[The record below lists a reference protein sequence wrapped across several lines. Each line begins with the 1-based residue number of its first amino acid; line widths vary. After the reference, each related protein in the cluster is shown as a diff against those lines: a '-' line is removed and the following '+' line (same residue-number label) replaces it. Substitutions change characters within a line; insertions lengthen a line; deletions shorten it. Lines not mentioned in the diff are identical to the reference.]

1 MFEAVTKKK
10 SMLAVIVAVACA
22 MVVLSGLTGCQFGS
36 QPPESDLTPQLESGT
51 TITDGTLTVG
61 INASN
66 SPYGG
71 TNSSNETIGLDVDV
85 AAAIADELGMKLQIV
100 DVNSNGRSAL
110 ANKKVDVAM
119 GLTKSGNSD
128 QVSYTSAY
136 INDGASLYCLSKNK
150 PSSLSGFKEALGDG
164 KVIVQGETAAAY
176 EVQEALGS
184 DSIQACSTMQEA
196 FEALERGDQKFLV
209 ADAVIGDYFAR
220 NYSDAVRVDFLSSNA
235 VAPIYAVTLTSN
247 SEVSS
252 KVSQAIDTITQ
263 NGVLR
268 VIMAKWLGSDAS
280 TLLPGQVD
288 ISKLPSTSFG
298 VETTAQT
305 PTASSTSST
314 SGNSTGDDTRD
325 TQTSSGASGGGN

>member
-71 TNSSNETIGLDVDV
+71 TNSSNETVGLDVDV

-110 ANKKVDVAM
+110 AGKKVDVAM

-220 NYSDAVRVDFLSSNA
+220 NYSDAVRVGFLSSNA
-235 VAPIYAVTLTSN
+235 VAPIYAVT
-247 SEVSS
+247 
-252 KVSQAIDTITQ
+252 Q
-263 NGVLR
+263 
-268 VIMAKWLGSDAS
+268 LG
-280 TLLPGQVD
+280 
-288 ISKLPSTSFG
+288 G
-298 VETTAQT
+298 VEQGI
-305 PTASSTSST
+305 ASYRHHHAKRRFACDHGQMARKRRFDAAARPSRYLQASVDVVW
-314 SGNSTGDDTRD
+314 GGDHCSDPH
-325 TQTSSGASGGGN
+325 G

>member
-1 MFEAVTKKK
+1 
-10 SMLAVIVAVACA
+10 
-22 MVVLSGLTGCQFGS
+22 
-36 QPPESDLTPQLESGT
+36 
-51 TITDGTLTVG
+51 
-61 INASN
+61 
-66 SPYGG
+66 
-71 TNSSNETIGLDVDV
+71 
-85 AAAIADELGMKLQIV
+85 
-100 DVNSNGRSAL
+100 
-110 ANKKVDVAM
+110 
-119 GLTKSGNSD
+119 
-128 QVSYTSAY
+128 
-136 INDGASLYCLSKNK
+136 
-150 PSSLSGFKEALGDG
+150 
-164 KVIVQGETAAAY
+164 
-176 EVQEALGS
+176 
-184 DSIQACSTMQEA
+184 MQEA

>member
-22 MVVLSGLTGCQFGS
+22 MVVLSGLAGCQFGS

-51 TITDGTLTVG
+51 TDGTLTVG

-71 TNSSNETIGLDVDV
+71 TNSSNETVGLDVDV

-110 ANKKVDVAM
+110 ANKKVDVAL
-119 GLTKSGNSD
+119 GLTKSGNND
-128 QVSYTSAY
+128 QISYTSAY
-136 INDGASLYCLSKNK
+136 VNDGASLYCLSKNK
-150 PSSLSGFKEALGDG
+150 PSGLSGFKATLGNG

-184 DSIQACSTMQEA
+184 DSVQACSTMQEA

-220 NYSDAVRVDFLSSNA
+220 NYSDTVRVDFLSSNA
-235 VAPIYAVTLTSN
+235 VAPIYAATLTSN

-314 SGNSTGDDTRD
+314 SGNSTGDGTTD
-325 TQTSSGASGGGN
+325 TQTSSVASGGDN